1 MASTPVGIVAHVSS
15 VDAMSKSLPVTAK
28 LLKTMKRVKKTDSI
42 FIGSEHPKAVNNY
55 FSSQQLQY
63 FKYDHFKLC
72 VYSYFHEFITII
84 LL

>member
-42 FIGSEHPKAVNNY
+42 FIGSEHPKANNNNY
-55 FSSQQLQY
+55 FSSQKLQY

-72 VYSYFHEFITII
+72 VYS
-84 LL
+84 